1 MSVKKIKQENPQN
14 NHPAS
19 IEQRI
24 RENYHKLPESERKVA
39 DLILEF
45 PGELAI
51 YSATELASQAESSKA
66 AVTRL
71 IRRLGFTGFDQARR
85 AARQAQNWGSP
96 LYLMP
101 RVQIPQQGQERIQHH
116 IDQDFHNISKTF
128 ETLDTVFLDEIIKS
142 IWQSRRVL
150 ILGYRNSHFLAGYLK
165 WQIVQARDQVYL
177 LPEAGESLAEYLAE
191 ITEEDLVIVIGFRRR
206 VPEVMRTINA
216 AIAASSKTLYI
227 TDPSAKFNNKVSWTI
242 RCSIQGDDPF
252 DRYSGAISLLH
263 FLGVSLMNFAGEK
276 GRKRLKSIEQL
287 HETLHEFG

>member
-1 MSVKKIKQENPQN
+1 MSNKKSRQKNLQV

-24 RENYHKLPESERKVA
+24 REKYDKLPDSERKVA

-51 YSATELASQAESSKA
+51 YSATELATLAESSKA

-71 IRRLGFTGFDQARR
+71 ITRLGFTGYDQVRR

-101 RVQIPQQGQERIQHH
+101 RVQVAQEGQDRIQHH
-116 IDQDFHNISKTF
+116 IDQDIHNISKTF
-128 ETLDTVFLDEIIKS
+128 ETLDTDFLDEIIRSMWKA
-142 IWQSRRVL
+142 RRVL

-165 WQIVQARDQVYL
+165 WQIVQVRDQVYL
-177 LPEAGESLAEYLAE
+177 LPEAGETLAEYLAE
-191 ITEEDLVIVIGFRRR
+191 ITEKDLVIVIGFRRR
-206 VPEVMRTINA
+206 IPQVTRAINA
-216 AIAASSKTLYI
+216 AISAGSKTVYI
-227 TDPSAKFNNKVSWTI
+227 TDPSAKLNDKVSWTI
-242 RCSIQGDDPF
+242 RCAIQGDDPF

-263 FLGVSLMNFAGEK
+263 FLGVSLMNFAGDK